1 MNEDVLTL
9 GVLVAL
15 DDLVVGDLGK
25 GLALPHTFDVADRF
39 TGRGMDH
46 AKGNPALARGRM
58 QLDRDQ
64 HEGQA
69 EIAGPEGRRHD
80 AELDITR
87 GVRIWCSLPPAQDE
101 QKETH
106 ACFGG
111 RRGIRLRQ

>member
-1 MNEDVLTL
+1 M
-9 GVLVAL
+9 LVAL

-69 EIAGPEGRRHD
+69 QRDAGMTRNSTLLGESESGAHFRRHKMNKRRLALASAGAV
-80 AELDITR
+80 AEAKQSID
-87 GVRIWCSLPPAQDE
+87 RILASP
-101 QKETH
+101 
-106 ACFGG
+106 
-111 RRGIRLRQ
+111 